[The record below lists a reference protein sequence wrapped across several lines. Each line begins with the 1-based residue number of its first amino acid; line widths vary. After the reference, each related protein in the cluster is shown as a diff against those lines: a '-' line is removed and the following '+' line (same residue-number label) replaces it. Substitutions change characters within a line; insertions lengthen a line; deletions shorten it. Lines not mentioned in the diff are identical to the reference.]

1 MSGETLFLAVGVALV
16 LAVVLLLGAIL
27 VYLIWQSRKPT
38 EPSALDLLQRQIFQM
53 NQELRELRQ
62 EQATVPTTLAEGQA
76 KNLEALQANFTAI
89 VATLNEQLSRT
100 QTNIAQ
106 QLDSSSTLMG
116 EVKERLGELSETARV
131 IQELGKD
138 ISSLQDILRAPK
150 LRGGIGEL
158 FLEDLLKQSLPSGN
172 YQIQHAFRSGER
184 VDAAI
189 RLGDRLVPV
198 DSKFPLEGFNRL
210 MASQSEEEKKRARKE
225 FAASVKKQI
234 SDIAEKYIRPDE
246 GTYDFALMY
255 IPAENVFY
263 EVIVKD
269 EILGEEKGLS
279 TYALE
284 RRVVPVS
291 PSSFYAYLMAIAYGL
306 RGMHIEK
313 QAQEIRDRLGELQ
326 QRFGRFYDV
335 FVDLGR
341 SLNAAARKYED
352 AHKRAERFNE
362 KMSLVTGTALELA
375 EAPEVSRLAL
385 EGAKEEKAEG

>member
-1 MSGETLFLAVGVALV
+1 MSGETLFLAVGIALI

-27 VYLIWQSRKPT
+27 VYLIWRSRKPT

-53 NQELRELRQ
+53 NQDLRELRQ

-76 KNLEALQANFTAI
+76 KNLETLQARFTEI
-89 VATLNEQLSRT
+89 VNTLNEQLSRT

-158 FLEDLLKQSLPSGN
+158 FLEDLLKQILPSGN
-172 YQIQHAFRSGER
+172 YQIQHTFRSGER

-279 TYALE
+279 TFALE

-326 QRFGRFYDV
+326 QRFGRFYNA

-352 AHKRAERFNE
+352 AHKQAERFNE

>member
-1 MSGETLFLAVGVALV
+1 MGGETLFLAASIALV
-16 LAVVLLLGAIL
+16 LAAMFLVGAIL
-27 VYLIWQSRKPT
+27 AYFIWRPRKPA
-38 EPSALDLLQRQIFQM
+38 EPGALDLLQQQILQM

-76 KNLEALQANFTAI
+76 KNLETLQAQFTAI
-89 VATLNEQLSRT
+89 VATLTDQLSRT

-106 QLDSSSTLMG
+106 QLGNSSTLMG
-116 EVKERLGELSETARV
+116 EVKERLGELSETARG

-138 ISSLQDILRAPK
+138 ISSHQDILRAPK

-158 FLEDLLKQSLPSGN
+158 FLEDLLKQVLPSGN

-210 MASQSEEEKKRARKE
+210 MASQTEEEKKRARKE

-269 EILGEEKGLS
+269 EALGEEKGLS

-326 QRFGRFYDV
+326 QGFGKFYDV

-352 AHKRAERFNE
+352 AHRRAERFNE